1 MERKRKIYVKGNLRR
16 GKNIIKVKRGC
27 IYLKEERK
35 EKRKWGEEGESYEK
49 GRRKK
54 GRGGADGKYG
64 ESVRGIPAFDI
75 AG

>member
-1 MERKRKIYVKGNLRR
+1 MQ
-16 GKNIIKVKRGC
+16 RGC
-27 IYLKEERK
+27 IYLREERK